1 MTAKFRILMAR
12 QLGEKVA
19 RDHGFTAF
27 TVDPLR
33 IAQAN
38 DIRVE
43 RKPPDKEGV
52 SGGIIFA
59 GDDVIIFHATNIDN
73 AGFQRFT
80 VAHELGHFFLPGHP
94 QEIQAAS
101 GVHVSRAGFSQG
113 AASIEI
119 EADHFAA
126 GLLMPTHL
134 VRQCLRRNAL
144 GLDGVLQLSGEA
156 DCSLTAA
163 AIRAAECA
171 EVPMA
176 VIVSRGEEIAYGFL
190 SESFKALKPSRYPRK
205 GMALPAGATRA
216 FNATPSNVTAGTRRC
231 GETRV
236 SDWFEGT
243 LHTRLD
249 EEIIGLG
256 RYGFTLTV
264 LSGEELPLDPEDDED
279 EEERLIDS
287 WTPRFAYRR

>member
-163 AIRAAECA
+163 AIRAAECDS
-171 EVPMA
+171 VP
-176 VIVSRGEEIAYGFL
+176 
-190 SESFKALKPSRYPRK
+190 
-205 GMALPAGATRA
+205 
-216 FNATPSNVTAGTRRC
+216 
-231 GETRV
+231 
-236 SDWFEGT
+236 
-243 LHTRLD
+243 
-249 EEIIGLG
+249 
-256 RYGFTLTV
+256 
-264 LSGEELPLDPEDDED
+264 
-279 EEERLIDS
+279 
-287 WTPRFAYRR
+287 